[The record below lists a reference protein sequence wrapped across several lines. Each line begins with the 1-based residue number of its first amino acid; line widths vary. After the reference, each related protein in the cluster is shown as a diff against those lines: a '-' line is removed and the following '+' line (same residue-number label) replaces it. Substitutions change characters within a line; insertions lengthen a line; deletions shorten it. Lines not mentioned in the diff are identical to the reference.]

1 MIVELKKEMVQII
14 KCIDENN
21 VNDSLFILSKQI
33 NLVESLFEYKEI
45 KNEHK
50 ILGTS
55 SYLSKQVSQNKPTQT
70 TSFPSDIEKV
80 KINKRD
86 NMYRF
91 ERKVRGGFI
100 PEIEAFVPEGIVR
113 KLGLI
118 NGDLVFAEK
127 KEDIGPNH
135 YQYTVAEK
143 IGSDDSNERSQFN
156 LCPVEKD
163 GDLWVVTRSQETDDL
178 IKLDNVPYR
187 VLLNHQD
194 IKDLDLQK
202 GDLVDIAFLNNN
214 PHNVKILWKHNIE
227 EIVQQKDL
235 ESKNN
240 ITKKKKLTP
249 KVVQPITK
257 SLEGQRIL
265 IIGNEP
271 HKNLYKSEIEAR
283 GGELL
288 WADAKENSQ
297 RLRSLVKKSD
307 QVIYLLKVSGH
318 IGMKQVKKFCKQYN
332 VPFENIWDVAA
343 SKIIEFGEKNM
354 DKI

>member
-127 KEDIGPNH
+127 RR
-135 YQYTVAEK
+135 YWT
-143 IGSDDSNERSQFN
+143 
-156 LCPVEKD
+156 
-163 GDLWVVTRSQETDDL
+163 
-178 IKLDNVPYR
+178 
-187 VLLNHQD
+187 
-194 IKDLDLQK
+194 
-202 GDLVDIAFLNNN
+202 
-214 PHNVKILWKHNIE
+214 
-227 EIVQQKDL
+227 
-235 ESKNN
+235 
-240 ITKKKKLTP
+240 
-249 KVVQPITK
+249 
-257 SLEGQRIL
+257 
-265 IIGNEP
+265 
-271 HKNLYKSEIEAR
+271 
-283 GGELL
+283 
-288 WADAKENSQ
+288 
-297 RLRSLVKKSD
+297 
-307 QVIYLLKVSGH
+307 
-318 IGMKQVKKFCKQYN
+318 
-332 VPFENIWDVAA
+332 
-343 SKIIEFGEKNM
+343 
-354 DKI
+354 